1 MALLAETSVR
11 DKRKIFAI
19 YNLLG
24 PEGVVSMHKL
34 RIFSHKKIG
43 FFGSNV
49 STHTRGYFVLQ
60 QSPAADHSKCLE
72 SSSFNSYF
80 DGDTTSKFSTFLCQ
94 PKNYTYFNGM
104 IATSQAEK

>member
-1 MALLAETSVR
+1 MALLAGTNVR
-11 DKRKIFAI
+11 DKRKFFAI

-60 QSPAADHSKCLE
+60 HSPPPITQSAWRVVVSIQILMVTQLP
-72 SSSFNSYF
+72 NSQHF
-80 DGDTTSKFSTFLCQ
+80 FVTHILMG
-94 PKNYTYFNGM
+94 
-104 IATSQAEK
+104 